1 MGARASSILPFVIA
15 VLLPPAGLLIGLLQ
29 LTQEDRRRGFML
41 IAVALLAALVWV
53 RLLTG

>member
-41 IAVALLAALVWV
+41 IAVALLAALVWL